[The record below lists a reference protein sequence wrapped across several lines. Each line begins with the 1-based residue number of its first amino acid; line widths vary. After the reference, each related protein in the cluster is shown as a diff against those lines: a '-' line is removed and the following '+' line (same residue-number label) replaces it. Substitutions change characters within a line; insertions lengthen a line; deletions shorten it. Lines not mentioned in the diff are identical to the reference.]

1 MEEIKAGDLVKLASG
16 GPVMTVTKIERN
28 NVFVVWFDD
37 KQVDVYRTFSKEILV
52 KVDVDNKQ

>member
-28 NVFVVWFDD
+28 NVSVVWFDD
-37 KQVDVYRTFSKEILV
+37 NKVDVYRSFSKEILI
-52 KVDVDNKQ
+52 KVDADKEQ